1 MEQLIER
8 LRQGRFIS
16 VGRAGIDFYPEP
28 PGTKIEDGTHF
39 SAHIGGSAG
48 NIAVALAKQ
57 GCRVELVS
65 CVSDDAIGRFTT
77 KTLEKFGVGTAY
89 CRIVGGEARNTLAVA
104 ETRVENYQV
113 VIYRNG
119 AADFEMNVDDVQS
132 LDYENTSAIILSGTS
147 LAAEP
152 SRAAVFRAIELAR
165 RAGTATV
172 IDMDYRPYSWT
183 SQQEAAEVYSRAIS
197 QCDIVIGNDVEFDVA
212 AGNTGG
218 SPQQGL
224 DFARS
229 LVSGLPSIIVYKMG
243 EFGSIT
249 FTQSGASKNGIY
261 RVDALKPT
269 GAGDG
274 FLGGFIAGLSRRLG
288 IDDAVRYGSASAAL
302 VVTRVA
308 CSSAMPTPEEIDVFT
323 QSHSIEPF
331 SLGENHAYS
340 SI

>member
-1 MEQLIER
+1 MKQLIER
-8 LRQGRFIS
+8 LGGGRFIS

-28 PGTKIEDGTHF
+28 PGTKIEDGTQF

-57 GCRVELVS
+57 GCQVQLLS

-77 KTLEKFGVGTAY
+77 KTLEKFGVSTAY
-89 CRIVGGEARNTLAVA
+89 CRIVGGEARNTLAIA
-104 ETRVENYQV
+104 ETRLENYQV

-119 AADFEMNVDDVQS
+119 AADFQMNVDDVES
-132 LDYENTSAIILSGTS
+132 LDYESASAVIVSGTA
-147 LAAEP
+147 LADQP
-152 SRAAVFRAIELAR
+152 SRAAIFRAIELAR
-165 RAGTATV
+165 MAGAASV

-183 SQQEAAEVYSRAIS
+183 SAQEAAAIYSRAIAE
-197 QCDIVIGNDVEFDVA
+197 CDIVIGNDVEFDVA
-212 AGNTGG
+212 AGNQDG
-218 SPQQGL
+218 SPQLGL
-224 DFARS
+224 DFAKS
-229 LVSGLPSIIVYKMG
+229 LMNGKPSIVVYKMG
-243 EFGSIT
+243 EYGSVTIT
-249 FTQSGASKNGIY
+249 ESGVTKNGIY

-274 FLGGFIAGLSRRLG
+274 FLGGFIAGLSRGLD
-288 IDDAVRYGSASAAL
+288 IDEAVRYGSASAAL

-308 CSSAMPTPEEIDVFT
+308 CSSAMPTPKEIEGFT
-323 QSHSIEPF
+323 KSHTIEPF

>member
-1 MEQLIER
+1 MKQLIER
-8 LRQGRFIS
+8 LSGRRFIS

-28 PGTKIEDGTHF
+28 PGTKIEDGSQF

-48 NIAVALAKQ
+48 NIAVALVKQ
-57 GCRVELVS
+57 GCQAQLVT

-77 KTLEKFGVGTAY
+77 KTLERFGVGTTY
-89 CRIVGGEARNTLAVA
+89 CRIVSGEARNTLAVA
-104 ETRVENYQV
+104 ETRLENCQA

-119 AADFEMNVDDVQS
+119 AADFQMNVDDVES
-132 LDYENTSAIILSGTS
+132 LDYENTSAVILSGTA

-152 SRAAVFRAIELAR
+152 SRGAIFRAIDLAR
-165 RAGTATV
+165 RAGAPTV
-172 IDMDYRPYSWT
+172 IDMDYRPYSWA
-183 SQQEAAEVYSRAIS
+183 SPQEAADVYSRAIAE
-197 QCDIVIGNDVEFDVA
+197 CDIVIGNDVEFDVA
-212 AGNTGG
+212 AGNTSG

-229 LVSGLPSIIVYKMG
+229 LISGRSSIVVYKMG
-243 EFGSIT
+243 EFGSVT
-249 FTQSGASKNGIY
+249 FTESGATKNGIY

-274 FLGGFIAGLSRRLG
+274 FLGGFMVGLSGGLPV
-288 IDDAVRYGSASAAL
+288 DEAVRYGSASAAL

-308 CSSAMPTPEEIDVFT
+308 CSTAMPTPEEIEEFT
-323 QSHSIEPF
+323 RSHSIEPF

-340 SI
+340 AI